1 MNSDSAGPALPLG
14 FRFEASVAGIK
25 KSKKLDLSIIAG
37 PETTVAAG
45 VYTQNLVHATSI
57 DWCRSLTPSD
67 RIRGVVV
74 NSGNANACT
83 GEEGVASNR
92 RLAAAAASVVGCE
105 PEQVLVLSTGV
116 IGKPL
121 PIDKIEQ
128 ACQAFP
134 PLQSTEVAF
143 LRAAD
148 GIMTTDVGRKV
159 AFIQFNVGHDW
170 YRIAVMAKGAGMIGP
185 NMATMLAVAVT
196 DFPLNSAMA
205 QSAVQ
210 NAANASFNR
219 ISVEGHTS
227 TNDAMLLLSSS
238 NADAKSPDLIATMT
252 QGMSAFEA
260 ALQEV
265 CLECAKKIPA
275 DGEGATHLV
284 EIRVEGAARDA
295 DADRIARAI
304 ANSALVKCAIHGNDP
319 NWGRIVSAAGYAN
332 AMFDPTRTE
341 LRINGHLIFA
351 NGTPQSFNP
360 ADVSRSMAEGFEIL
374 ILLSV
379 GDGPGVATHFT
390 SDLTVDYVRFNSEYT
405 T

>member
-1 MNSDSAGPALPLG
+1 MNSDSAGTALPHG

-83 GEEGVASNR
+83 GEEGIASNR
-92 RLAAAAASVVGCE
+92 RLAAAAASVVGCD

-134 PLQSTEVAF
+134 PLRSAEDSF

-159 AFIQFNVGHDW
+159 AFIQFNVGNDS

-238 NADAKSPDLIATMT
+238 NANAESPDLIATMT

-260 ALQEV
+260 ALQAV

-284 EIRVEGAARDA
+284 EIRVEGAARDT

-304 ANSALVKCAIHGNDP
+304 ANSALVKCALHGNDP
-319 NWGRIVSAAGYAN
+319 NWGRIVSAAGYAG

-351 NGTPQSFNP
+351 NGTPQFFNP

-390 SDLTVDYVRFNSEYT
+390 SDLTVDYVKFNSEYT

>member
-1 MNSDSAGPALPLG
+1 MNSDSAGTALPHG

-83 GEEGVASNR
+83 GEEGIASNR
-92 RLAAAAASVVGCE
+92 RLAAAAASVVGCDS
-105 PEQVLVLSTGV
+105 EQVLVLSTGV

-134 PLQSTEVAF
+134 PLRSAEDSF

-159 AFIQFNVGHDW
+159 AFIQFNVGNDS

-238 NADAKSPDLIATMT
+238 NANAESPDLIATMT

-260 ALQEV
+260 ALQAV

-284 EIRVEGAARDA
+284 EIRVEGAARDT

-304 ANSALVKCAIHGNDP
+304 ANSALVKCALHGNDP
-319 NWGRIVSAAGYAN
+319 NWGRIVSAAGYAG

-351 NGTPQSFNP
+351 NGTPQFFNP

-390 SDLTVDYVRFNSEYT
+390 SDLTVDYVKFNSEYT

>member
-1 MNSDSAGPALPLG
+1 MNSDSAGTALPLG

-83 GEEGVASNR
+83 GEEGIASNR
-92 RLAAAAASVVGCE
+92 RLAAAAASVVGCD

-134 PLQSTEVAF
+134 PLRSAEDSF

-159 AFIQFNVGHDW
+159 AFIQFNVGNDS

-238 NADAKSPDLIATMT
+238 NANAESPDLIATMT

-260 ALQEV
+260 ALQAV

-284 EIRVEGAARDA
+284 EIRVEGAARDT

-304 ANSALVKCAIHGNDP
+304 ANSALVKCALHGNDP
-319 NWGRIVSAAGYAN
+319 NWGRIVSAAGYAG

-351 NGTPQSFNP
+351 NGTPQFFNP

-390 SDLTVDYVRFNSEYT
+390 SDLTVDYVKFNSEYT